1 MRRVD
6 AMARWYRSNVSPSRV
21 SGHSRRWVMYT
32 STENVPTAS
41 EPSSAA
47 RPPTSSVTVN
57 AARMAMR
64 MSGMKAD
71 DSLMA
76 RRLASR

>member
-32 STENVPTAS
+32 STENT
-41 EPSSAA
+41 
-47 RPPTSSVTVN
+47 PTSSVPFS
-57 AARMAMR
+57 AAWPPMIRVSVKATRIAMR
-64 MSGMKAD
+64 MRGMNAD
-71 DSLMA
+71 DSVIA

>member
-1 MRRVD
+1 
-6 AMARWYRSNVSPSRV
+6 
-21 SGHSRRWVMYT
+21 MYT
-32 STENVPTAS
+32 STENTPTS
-41 EPSSAA
+41 RVPSSAA
-47 RPPTSSVTVN
+47 RPPTISVTVK
-57 AARMAMR
+57 AARIAIR